1 MAVEPDVFLE
11 ETVQSAG
18 YAAGATLGKASRHA
32 MHHLVG
38 PAEHAGESEPIEHPA
53 RIAASVILP
62 AFNEALAL
70 PEVLSSLFSLPDD
83 RFEVIVVDD
92 GSTDESVAI
101 ARRFPCRVIQ
111 HQRNLGKGA
120 AVRTGILEAR
130 GRSVIIM
137 DADATYPAEAVPV
150 MIDLLDRYDL
160 VRGTRL
166 EGLSHMPAVNRLGNR
181 LFDSMLRLVYGLEGG
196 DYLSGLYGLRRESLD
211 ILHFTSD
218 GFDLEVEIGI
228 KARAHQLRSIAI
240 PIHYQE
246 RRGEKKLQAWRDGWR
261 ILGKV
266 LALTPLHHPALAFV
280 VPGVLVWIITG
291 ILMLAVNGASN
302 VVPRGQVDLLR
313 DLILAL
319 GATAGFQF
327 VIFGVATALEGLSS
341 GLLRRSRLLIFGRRH
356 LRFAA
361 GGLGLMLATIGIL
374 MVVALALQGVFSG
387 TATLQPRD
395 LELGGVLLL
404 VGLQVFV
411 ASLFISVFASLP
423 KSGERQS
430 WSGVAGPAVSP
441 LIDRMGSGSE
451 LSHD

>member
-11 ETVQSAG
+11 ETVHAAG
-18 YAAGATLGKASRHA
+18 YAAGATLGKASGHA
-32 MHHLVG
+32 KHHLVG
-38 PAEHAGESEPIEHPA
+38 PTKHAGELEPIEHPA

-70 PEVLSSLFSLPDD
+70 PEVLSSLFNLPDD

-92 GSTDESVAI
+92 GSSDESVAI

-120 AVRTGILEAR
+120 AVRTGLLEAR

-166 EGLSHMPAVNRLGNR
+166 EGLTHMPVVNRLGNR
-181 LFDSMLRLVYGLEGG
+181 LFDSMLRLAYGLEGG
-196 DYLSGLYGLRRESLD
+196 DYLSGLYGLRRESMD
-211 ILHFTSD
+211 ILNFTSD
-218 GFDLEVEIGI
+218 GFDMEVEIGI

-246 RRGEKKLQAWRDGWR
+246 RRGEKKLNAWRDGWR

-280 VPGVLVWIITG
+280 VPGVLVWIITA
-291 ILMLAVNGASN
+291 ILMLALNGASD

-313 DLILAL
+313 GLILAL
-319 GATAGFQF
+319 GAAAGFQF
-327 VIFGVATALEGLSS
+327 VIFGVASALEGRS
-341 GLLRRSRLLIFGRRH
+341 GGMLRRSRLLIFGRRH
-356 LRFAA
+356 LRF
-361 GGLGLMLATIGIL
+361 GVGVLGLALTMIGL
-374 MVVALALQGVFSG
+374 VMVGALAVQGVFSG
-387 TATLQPRD
+387 TAAIQPRD
-395 LELGGVLLL
+395 LELGGLLFL
-404 VGLQVFV
+404 VGLQVLV
-411 ASLFISVFASLP
+411 ASMFISIFAGRP
-423 KSGERQS
+423 RIGEQQ
-430 WSGVAGPAVSP
+430 P
-441 LIDRMGSGSE
+441 
-451 LSHD
+451 

>member
-11 ETVQSAG
+11 DTVQPAGYSAG
-18 YAAGATLGKASRHA
+18 AILSKPSRHGN
-32 MHHLVG
+32 HHPVSSD
-38 PAEHAGESEPIEHPA
+38 ATERESEPIEHPA

-62 AFNEALAL
+62 TFNEALAL
-70 PEVLSSLFSLPDD
+70 PEVLSSLFDLPDD

-101 ARRFPCRVIQ
+101 ARRFPCRVVQ

-120 AVRTGILEAR
+120 AVRTGIMEAR
-130 GRSVIIM
+130 GRSIIIM
-137 DADATYPAEAVPV
+137 DADATYPAAAVPV

-181 LFDSMLRLVYGLEGG
+181 LFDSMLRLAYGLEGG
-196 DYLSGLYGLRRESLD
+196 DYLSGLYGLRRESVD

-246 RRGEKKLQAWRDGWR
+246 RRGEKKLHAWRDGWR

-280 VPGVLVWIITG
+280 VPGILVWIITA
-291 ILMLAVNGASN
+291 ILMLALNAGPDG
-302 VVPRGQVDLLR
+302 VPGGQVDLLR
-313 DLILAL
+313 GLVLAL
-319 GATAGFQF
+319 GVATGFQF
-327 VIFGVATALEGLSS
+327 VIFGVASALEGLSD
-341 GLLRRSRLLIFGRRH
+341 GLLRRSRLLILGRRH
-356 LRFAA
+356 LRFGL
-361 GGLGLMLATIGIL
+361 GGLGLALAAIGIV
-374 MVVALALQGVFSG
+374 MVAGLAVQGVFSD
-387 TATLQPRD
+387 ATTSLPRD

-411 ASLFISVFASLP
+411 ATMFISVFASRP
-423 KSGERQS
+423 KKDEPRS
-430 WSGVAGPAVSP
+430 WLSAASSPASRF
-441 LIDRMGSGSE
+441 IDRVDSRTE
-451 LSHD
+451 VIHD

>member
-11 ETVQSAG
+11 DTVQATG
-18 YAAGATLGKASRHA
+18 YSTGAILGKPSRQVN
-32 MHHLVG
+32 HHLVSSD
-38 PAEHAGESEPIEHPA
+38 ATEGESELIEHPA

-62 AFNEALAL
+62 TFNEALAL
-70 PEVLSSLFSLPDD
+70 PEVLSSLFDLPDD

-101 ARRFPCRVIQ
+101 AQRFPCRVIQ

-130 GRSVIIM
+130 GRSIIIM
-137 DADATYPAEAVPV
+137 DADATYPAAAVPV

-246 RRGEKKLQAWRDGWR
+246 RRGEKKLHAWRDGWR
-261 ILGKV
+261 IFGKV

-280 VPGVLVWIITG
+280 VPGILVWIITA
-291 ILMLAVNGASN
+291 ILMLALNAGTDGVSG
-302 VVPRGQVDLLR
+302 GQVELLR
-313 DLILAL
+313 GLVLAL
-319 GATAGFQF
+319 GVATGFQF
-327 VIFGVATALEGLSS
+327 VIFGVASALEGLSD
-341 GLLRRSRLLIFGRRH
+341 GLLRRSRLLILGRRH
-356 LRFAA
+356 LRFAL
-361 GGLGLMLATIGIL
+361 GGLGLALAAIGIV
-374 MVVALALQGVFSG
+374 MVVGLAVQGVFSDT
-387 TATLQPRD
+387 TASLLRD

-411 ASLFISVFASLP
+411 AAMFISVFAGRT
-423 KSGERQS
+423 KKG
-430 WSGVAGPAVSP
+430 GPRPMLSAASAPVSRF
-441 LIDRMGSGSE
+441 IDRVDTRAE
-451 LSHD
+451 VSHD